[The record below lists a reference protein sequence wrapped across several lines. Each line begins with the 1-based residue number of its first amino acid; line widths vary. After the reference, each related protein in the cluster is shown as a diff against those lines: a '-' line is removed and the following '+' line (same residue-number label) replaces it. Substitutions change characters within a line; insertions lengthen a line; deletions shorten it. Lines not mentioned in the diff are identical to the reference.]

1 MKGDVIPV
9 LRNLNHWPRF
19 RLRLFVEGGIVGIL
33 SGSIISFFRWALESG
48 TVLRQYVYDTILIE
62 GNLIHNLLWFLI

>member
-33 SGSIISFFRWALESG
+33 SGSIISFFGGPSSRE
-48 TVLRQYVYDTILIE
+48 QYSDNTYMTR
-62 GNLIHNLLWFLI
+62 F